1 MSTPE
6 GDRRQAPR
14 VNTDLQGTLGDGEA
28 VTCNVVNLSK
38 TGALAVSSH
47 PFDEM
52 SVVQISVSVTDD
64 DGGVEDFACEAAV
77 VRCALRPDG
86 RHDLGLYFTAVTD
99 EARAV
104 LQRVLKS
111 GSILTA

>member
-1 MSTPE
+1 MRESCALVS
-6 GDRRQAPR
+6 Q
-14 VNTDLQGTLGDGEA
+14 VA
-28 VTCNVVNLSK
+28 VSPAWVASVVSSEHPTSRLSNNNCMV
-38 TGALAVSSH
+38 VSSH

-52 SVVQISVSVTDD
+52 SVVQLSVSVTDD